1 MGVRLS
7 FHAHQEVDK
16 LRRINRMKSFKKVS
30 LIIAAALTSTMLVS
44 PAAQANAGT
53 VTLTVAGSAATG
65 GTVVGTPVS
74 LPVPADNSIDAA
86 DALKIAV
93 TSLDTGTVVSAV
105 ATNATIVPALATA
118 SAPVTAS
125 SGTSTLS
132 ISTGTGNSADF
143 YVYTKSSAV
152 GSVSITRGGTTTVY
166 YVQGTAGALNSIALT
181 APASG
186 AAGTVATL
194 KVSGFDVFGNPKG
207 GATINTLVSSNG
219 VATTTALTTDTATAT
234 LGTKEQAV
242 TLPASG
248 SVVVTAYATVATA
261 VTGLSAPV
269 GAVNATITVRD
280 LAGELAAKVAELAV
294 ANAALA
300 AEKAGRAL
308 DAQAAATAK
317 AAAATTAAA
326 ELAAAKAETAK
337 ALADA
342 AAAKVAATA
351 AADLAKAAYK
361 AEYNALAKKWNAK
374 NPKAKVALKK

>member
-1 MGVRLS
+1 M
-7 FHAHQEVDK
+7 
-16 LRRINRMKSFKKVS
+16 NSFKKVS

-44 PAAQANAGT
+44 PAANAAT
-53 VTLTVAGSAATG
+53 TTLTVAGSAATG
-65 GTVVGTPVS
+65 GTVATAPVA

-86 DALKIAV
+86 DALKIAI
-93 TSLDTGTVVSAV
+93 TSVDTGTAVSAV

-125 SGTSTLS
+125 SGSSALT
-132 ISTGTGNSADF
+132 INVGTGTTAEF
-143 YVYTKSSAV
+143 YVYTK
-152 GSVSITRGGTTTVY
+152 TTTVGTVSVTVGGNTTTY
-166 YVQGTAGALNSIALT
+166 YVQGTAGALNSITLT

-186 AAGTVATL
+186 AAGTIATL
-194 KVSGFDVFGNPKG
+194 KVAGYDVFGNLKS

-219 VATTTALTTDTATAT
+219 AATATALTTDTAVAT
-234 LGTKEQAV
+234 LGTKEQTV

-269 GAVNATITVRD
+269 GSVVATVAVRD
-280 LAGELAAKVAELAV
+280 LAGELAAKVSELAV

-300 AEKAGRAL
+300 AEKAGRAA
-308 DAQAAATAK
+308 DKVASD
-317 AAAATTAAA
+317 
-326 ELAAAKAETAK
+326 K

-342 AAAKVAATA
+342 AAKLAADSVTAKA
-351 AADLAKAAYK
+351 AADLAKATYI